1 MKKWIS
7 ALTAAALLIALIG
20 CSDTPAQT
28 SERKKKKTS
37 VTTELTQPVQS
48 GEITTGQQV
57 TTSEPIDSPEQ
68 ARLRE
73 TLKTADHHYAN
84 GDYLD
89 ALTSYQE
96 ALGIDPASQEAKD
109 GVAKAEFAYRTEVL
123 SSAEKALTGRD
134 YDSAKESLNE
144 GLSHLPGDS
153 ELLAKRDSVDER
165 RIQDSID
172 DANKL
177 AEAGNWD
184 GAQKALEDIIAENPT
199 NKTVNEAYNDL
210 LNRMPITLKNIT
222 TISSDRVSVTKD
234 VIKDRYG
241 NIYDGGVCY
250 DAYYDSF
257 GLYSLAEK
265 FTNFKSTAFVSTDT
279 GNEVS
284 FSISIYLDE
293 ELVFFKDEITNE
305 TAPFEISLNVTGK
318 QTLRIV
324 IKDGNGWN
332 TSKIYFGNSSFEKVP
347 QESASSSTRPRME

>member
-20 CSDTPAQT
+20 CASDTPAQT

-37 VTTELTQPVQS
+37 VTTEQTQPVQS

-199 NKTVNEAYNDL
+199 NQTVNKAYNDL

-222 TISSDRVSVTKD
+222 TISSDEISVVKD
-234 VIKDRYG
+234 VVKDRYG
-241 NIYDGGVCY
+241 NIYDGGVKYSCY
-250 DAYYDSF
+250 WSKSAF
-257 GLYSLAEK
+257 GLYNLSGK
-265 FTNFKSTAFVSTDT
+265 FTSFKTIAFPTIESDNNQKT
-279 GNEVS
+279 
-284 FSISIYLDE
+284 SIAIYLDE
-293 ELVFFKDEITNE
+293 ELVWFKDEITNE
-305 TAPFEISLNVTGK
+305 TPPIDISIDITGK
-318 QTLRIV
+318 QTMRIKV
-324 IKDGNGWN
+324 AGDYYNID
-332 TSKIYFGNSSFEKVP
+332 IFFGNSSFEKVP
-347 QESASSSTRPRME
+347 QESTPEQPANP